1 MQIIPG
7 LVYPCQIKNLINLL
21 KKQVADGRST
31 PGTPQQNDAE
41 VDIWKL
47 HTMPDVDPAALDD
60 Y

>member
-1 MQIIPG
+1 M
-7 LVYPCQIKNLINLL
+7 LALL

-31 PGTPQQNDAE
+31 PGPQQENEAE

-47 HTMPDVDPAALDD
+47 DTIPDADVSALDD